1 MRAIVMLMVLSIAV
15 TCYAEDPLESLNSV
29 EDTLRAM
36 EKSLESQAWN
46 GDDATNAE
54 SSSLRKELEPLT
66 DESSGAD
73 RPALTKSSGVGDMV
87 PFPKGVH

>member
-1 MRAIVMLMVLSIAV
+1 MRAIVMLMVLAIAV

-46 GDDATNAE
+46 GDDATSAE
-54 SSSLRKELEPLT
+54 SGSLRKELDPLT
-66 DESSGAD
+66 DESPGAD
-73 RPALTKSSGVGDMV
+73 HPALTRSSGVGSLV
-87 PFPKGVH
+87 PAPKGLH